1 MSFSSTHIN
10 EIIKVK
16 PRERGGSIATNR
28 QEYQR
33 NWTLCYLLRIH
44 DTIKD
49 YTILLD
55 YHDDVVA
62 IDNTQDLKAID
73 FFQIKTDK
81 SNKWTLST
89 LLKRKRDKDDS
100 EAGNS
105 ICGKMYSNKIAFPDR
120 TRSLNFVSNSQFSIP
135 LDGDEAKLTTVD
147 EFEITKL
154 KPEDREKIA
163 KAIQIEFG
171 FPDLP
176 TFDVSILFRRD
187 SLNWDGHDKQAVGE
201 LVDYLDKRS
210 PNGQFAVKA
219 AFKALAQVI
228 LQKTSCERL
237 IENPDELLRLK
248 GITRDEFE
256 GMIGQILKNEG
267 KDAAKRET
275 ELLQYLQ
282 AENFPLPQI
291 KQLQREWRKYTT
303 QRIDVAN
310 PAIYELKKLS
320 IEAIKEC
327 TEGNPSYTIRQ
338 IIDEGSLIVRGKISA
353 AFPFDEKYIK
363 AAVLV
368 EFYESE

>member
-1 MSFSSTHIN
+1 MSINSAHLN

-16 PRERGGSIATNR
+16 PRERGGTIAANR

-44 DTIKD
+44 DATRD

-81 SNKWTLST
+81 SSKWTLAT
-89 LLKRKRDKDDS
+89 LLKRKKDKEGSDT
-100 EAGNS
+100 GYS
-105 ICGKMYSNKIAFPDR
+105 ICGKMYANKMAFPDR
-120 TRSLNFVSNSQFSIP
+120 TRSLNFISNSQFNIP
-135 LDGDEAKLTTVD
+135 LDGEDAKITTVD

-154 KPEDREKIA
+154 KSDSREELA
-163 KAIQIEFG
+163 KAIQSEFG
-171 FPDLP
+171 LP
-176 TFDVSILFRRD
+176 SLPQFDVSILFRRD
-187 SLNWDGHDKQAVGE
+187 TLNWDGHDKQAIGE
-201 LVDYLDKRS
+201 LVEYLDKRC
-210 PNGQFAVKA
+210 PDGQFAAKA

-237 IENPDELLRLK
+237 IEDPAELVRLK
-248 GITRDEFE
+248 GITRCEFE
-256 GMIGQILKNEG
+256 GMIEQILRSEG
-267 KDAAKRET
+267 KDSAKRET
-275 ELLQYLQ
+275 EILRYLQ
-282 AENFPLPQI
+282 NESFPLMEV

-320 IEAIKEC
+320 TEAIKEYTQNNSSC
-327 TEGNPSYTIRQ
+327 TIRQ
-338 IIDEGSLIVRGKISA
+338 VMEGCTLIVRGKISA
-353 AFPFDEKYIK
+353 AFPFDENYIK